1 MSVDMK
7 SAVFVGAV
15 VAAAA
20 TDSRLNFEVS
30 GTSSAVSLVAATL
43 DDLTLTCASSSSNLC
58 EMAATKADV
67 ATLKTTVAG
76 LVTTVA
82 GLVTSV
88 ATLETTSYPTASPT
102 SAPTEKHYECETSG
116 GKTWIRAFKQVVS
129 RFANNRYDRSTTGF
143 DLIGNTNLLTSNDA
157 CKTVNDQSCVGAP
170 DRAWT
175 RAQWTL
181 DGTVAVGTVGRIIF
195 KDDSGAVM
203 TGTRLD
209 FATDSDYFNTGR
221 CGHRLFSR

>member
-1 MSVDMK
+1 MKALTLMSLAATVHAQAELAFDDDEGTVLITKNLK
-7 SAVFVGAV
+7 SLNLTAGYCVSDDCSNAAARE
-15 VAAAA
+15 VAAI
-20 TDSRLNFEVS
+20 
-30 GTSSAVSLVAATL
+30 
-43 DDLTLTCASSSSNLC
+43 
-58 EMAATKADV
+58 KADV

-82 GLVTSV
+82 GLVTSA
-88 ATLETTSYPTASPT
+88 ATPETTSYPTASPT

-143 DLIGNTNLLTSNDA
+143 DLIGNANNLLTSNDA

-221 CGHRLFSR
+221 YGHRLFSR